1 MTSRP
6 SIDSN
11 AGDSAKLPAED
22 THEEPKPVISS
33 SDPKPLQA
41 PPVEAISDGWSD
53 DDWSVPPPPP
63 VVKKESVEAIA
74 PISVKPEPKTKRARR
89 KLKQSEELPVK
100 KEEIADSDEDAFD
113 WDDDS
118 IWKKESPV
126 DKEKA
131 PKKAP
136 LLPSVPKPKL
146 ELSDDD
152 WEDVP
157 KKSDMPPKNREE
169 VTDDWQDVPQKPDL
183 PPKRKVS
190 DDSDW
195 EDVPVKPTPQR
206 KSPQETK
213 KTGVVSDDGWEDVP
227 QKPILPPKR
236 KEVSDDWK
244 DVPSQPKK
252 LEAISDDD
260 WNETPLRINPPP
272 ATKRQMRLRGRAVVA
287 PQRAGDTR
295 SVRNET
301 PRKVVPRVVK
311 AAPRATEVLSD
322 DLDEMTGAAASS
334 DDWDD
339 VPQMST
345 EVKKNPSDDWDDV
358 PTKPD
363 MPPKREV
370 GSDDWEDVPTK
381 PTQRKGAQETK
392 KMEAISDDD
401 WQDVPQI
408 PAQMK
413 KKTSDDW
420 EDKPKKL
427 ETISDDD
434 DWNETPR
441 ASRKPSQP
449 KPTTSP
455 DDWEDVPQQPK
466 KLEAISDD
474 DWEDVP
480 PKPVQVKNRK
490 PVIDDWEDVPQEPR
504 TRRPTR
510 QSKNETPLPPKQQRN
525 SPNTKDNLFSDLF
538 DGYDFSKMNMEPT
551 KPLSIEELLSMG
563 KTDHD
568 RSANKDDTERRK
580 RIEECLNGLP
590 KLEYLGLSVR
600 VSFLLSPVGHS
611 VLVFLMCILF
621 LLSYTHNGRGSEQ
634 PRLQP

>member
-100 KEEIADSDEDAFD
+100 KEEVADSDEDAFD

-157 KKSDMPPKNREE
+157 TKPDLPPKHREE

-236 KEVSDDWK
+236 KEVSDDWEE
-244 DVPSQPKK
+244 VPPQPKK

-287 PQRAGDTR
+287 PKRAGDTR

-345 EVKKNPSDDWDDV
+345 EMKKKLSDDWDDV

-370 GSDDWEDVPTK
+370 ESDDWEDVPTK

-401 WQDVPQI
+401 WEDVPQI
-408 PAQMK
+408 PTQMK

-449 KPTTSP
+449 KPTTLS

-525 SPNTKDNLFSDLF
+525 SPGTKDNLFSDLF

>member
-1 MTSRP
+1 M
-6 SIDSN
+6 
-11 AGDSAKLPAED
+11 
-22 THEEPKPVISS
+22 ISS
-33 SDPKPLQA
+33 SYPKPLQA

-53 DDWSVPPPPP
+53 DDWDVPPPPP

-118 IWKKESPV
+118 IWKKESPA
-126 DKEKA
+126 DREET

-157 KKSDMPPKNREE
+157 
-169 VTDDWQDVPQKPDL
+169 TKPDL
-183 PPKRKVS
+183 PPKHREV
-190 DDSDW
+190 DSYDW

-287 PQRAGDTR
+287 PKRAGDTR

-322 DLDEMTGAAASS
+322 DLDEMAGAAASS

-345 EVKKNPSDDWDDV
+345 EMKKKLSDDWDDV

-363 MPPKREV
+363 MPKKREV

-408 PAQMK
+408 PAQMR

>member
-33 SDPKPLQA
+33 SYPKPLQA

-53 DDWSVPPPPP
+53 DDWDVPPPPP

-118 IWKKESPV
+118 IWKKESPA
-126 DKEKA
+126 DREET

-157 KKSDMPPKNREE
+157 
-169 VTDDWQDVPQKPDL
+169 TKPDL
-183 PPKRKVS
+183 PPKHREV
-190 DDSDW
+190 DSYDW

-287 PQRAGDTR
+287 PKRAGDTR

-322 DLDEMTGAAASS
+322 DLDEMAGAAASS

-345 EVKKNPSDDWDDV
+345 EMKKKPSDDWDDV

-363 MPPKREV
+363 MPKKREV

-455 DDWEDVPQQPK
+455 DDWEDKPK

-480 PKPVQVKNRK
+480 PKPAQVKNRK

-621 LLSYTHNGRGSEQ
+621 LLSYTHNGRGADQ

>member
-53 DDWSVPPPPP
+53 DDWDVPPPPP

-89 KLKQSEELPVK
+89 KLKQSEEAPAK

-118 IWKKESPV
+118 IWKKESPA
-126 DKEKA
+126 DREET

-157 KKSDMPPKNREE
+157 
-169 VTDDWQDVPQKPDL
+169 TKPDL
-183 PPKRKVS
+183 PPKHREV
-190 DDSDW
+190 DSYDW

-236 KEVSDDWK
+236 KEVSDDWEE
-244 DVPSQPKK
+244 VPPQPKK

-287 PQRAGDTR
+287 PKRAGDTR

-345 EVKKNPSDDWDDV
+345 EMKKNPSDDWEEM
-358 PTKPD
+358 PKKPD

-370 GSDDWEDVPTK
+370 ESDDWEDVPTK

-401 WQDVPQI
+401 WEDVPQI
-408 PAQMK
+408 PTQMK
-413 KKTSDDW
+413 KKASDEW

-427 ETISDDD
+427 KAISDDD

>member
-11 AGDSAKLPAED
+11 AGDSARLPAEA
-22 THEEPKPVISS
+22 THEEPKPVIPS

-53 DDWSVPPPPP
+53 DDWDVPPPPP
-63 VVKKESVEAIA
+63 VVKKESVEANA

-89 KLKQSEELPVK
+89 KLKQSEEAPAK

-118 IWKKESPV
+118 IWKKESPA
-126 DKEKA
+126 DREET

-157 KKSDMPPKNREE
+157 
-169 VTDDWQDVPQKPDL
+169 TKPDL

-236 KEVSDDWK
+236 KEVSDDWEE
-244 DVPSQPKK
+244 VPPQPKK

-287 PQRAGDTR
+287 PKRAGDTR

-322 DLDEMTGAAASS
+322 DLDEMAGAAVWSDDWEDVPKKPAQVKKKLS
-334 DDWDD
+334 DDWDE
-339 VPQMST
+339 M
-345 EVKKNPSDDWDDV
+345 

-563 KTDHD
+563 KTDHY
-568 RSANKDDTERRK
+568 RSIDKDDTERRK

>member
-1 MTSRP
+1 M
-6 SIDSN
+6 
-11 AGDSAKLPAED
+11 
-22 THEEPKPVISS
+22 ISS

-63 VVKKESVEAIA
+63 VVKKESVEANA

-89 KLKQSEELPVK
+89 KLKQSEEAPAK

-118 IWKKESPV
+118 IWKKESPA
-126 DKEKA
+126 DREET

-157 KKSDMPPKNREE
+157 
-169 VTDDWQDVPQKPDL
+169 TKPDL
-183 PPKRKVS
+183 PPKHREV
-190 DDSDW
+190 DSYDW
-195 EDVPVKPTPQR
+195 EDVPVKPTPQQ
-206 KSPQETK
+206 KDSQEAK
-213 KTGVVSDDGWEDVP
+213 KLEAISDDDWEDVP

-236 KEVSDDWK
+236 KEVSDDWEE
-244 DVPSQPKK
+244 VPPQPKK

-287 PQRAGDTR
+287 PKRAGDTR

-322 DLDEMTGAAASS
+322 DLDEMAGAAVWS

-339 VPQMST
+339 VPKKPAQ
-345 EVKKNPSDDWDDV
+345 VKKNPSDDWEEM
-358 PTKPD
+358 PKKPD

-449 KPTTSP
+449 KPTTLS

-525 SPNTKDNLFSDLF
+525 SPNTKDNLFNDLF

>member
-89 KLKQSEELPVK
+89 KLKQSEEAPAK

-157 KKSDMPPKNREE
+157 
-169 VTDDWQDVPQKPDL
+169 TKPDL
-183 PPKRKVS
+183 PPKHREV
-190 DDSDW
+190 DSYDW

-287 PQRAGDTR
+287 PKRAGDTR

-322 DLDEMTGAAASS
+322 DLDEMAGAAVWSDDWEDVPKKPDMPPKREVGS
-334 DDWDD
+334 DDWDE
-339 VPQMST
+339 M
-345 EVKKNPSDDWDDV
+345 

-370 GSDDWEDVPTK
+370 ESDDWEDVPTK

-525 SPNTKDNLFSDLF
+525 SPGTKDNLFSDLF

>member
-1 MTSRP
+1 MIP
-6 SIDSN
+6 
-11 AGDSAKLPAED
+11 
-22 THEEPKPVISS
+22 S

-63 VVKKESVEAIA
+63 VVKKESVEANA

-89 KLKQSEELPVK
+89 KLKQSEEAPAK

-118 IWKKESPV
+118 IWKKESPA
-126 DKEKA
+126 DREET

-157 KKSDMPPKNREE
+157 
-169 VTDDWQDVPQKPDL
+169 TKPDL
-183 PPKRKVS
+183 PPKHREV
-190 DDSDW
+190 DSYDW

-244 DVPSQPKK
+244 DVPPQPKK

-287 PQRAGDTR
+287 PKRAGDTR

-322 DLDEMTGAAASS
+322 DLDEMTGAAVWS
-334 DDWDD
+334 DDW
-339 VPQMST
+339 
-345 EVKKNPSDDWDDV
+345 EDV

-370 GSDDWEDVPTK
+370 ESDDWEDVPTK

-401 WQDVPQI
+401 WEDVPQI

-449 KPTTSP
+449 KPTTLS
-455 DDWEDVPQQPK
+455 DDWEDKPK

-621 LLSYTHNGRGSEQ
+621 LLSYTHNGRGAGQ

>member
-53 DDWSVPPPPP
+53 DDWDVPPPPP

-74 PISVKPEPKTKRARR
+74 PISVKPEPITKRARR

-236 KEVSDDWK
+236 KEVNDDWEE
-244 DVPSQPKK
+244 VPPQPKK

-301 PRKVVPRVVK
+301 PRKVAPRVVK

-322 DLDEMTGAAASS
+322 DLDEMAGAAASS

-345 EVKKNPSDDWDDV
+345 EMKKKLSDDWDDV
-358 PTKPD
+358 PKKPIL
-363 MPPKREV
+363 PPKREV

-381 PTQRKGAQETK
+381 PAQRKGARETK

-401 WQDVPQI
+401 WEDVPQI
-408 PAQMK
+408 PTQMR

-510 QSKNETPLPPKQQRN
+510 QSKNETPLPPRQQRN
-525 SPNTKDNLFSDLF
+525 SPNTKDTLFSDLF

-621 LLSYTHNGRGSEQ
+621 LLSYTHNGRGSGQ

>member
-157 KKSDMPPKNREE
+157 KKSDMPPKNRE
-169 VTDDWQDVPQKPDL
+169 V
-183 PPKRKVS
+183 
-190 DDSDW
+190 DSYDW

-236 KEVSDDWK
+236 KEVSDDWEE
-244 DVPSQPKK
+244 VPPQPKK

-287 PQRAGDTR
+287 PKRAGDTR

-345 EVKKNPSDDWDDV
+345 EMKKKLSDDWEEM
-358 PTKPD
+358 PKKPD

-370 GSDDWEDVPTK
+370 ESDDWEDVPTK

-408 PAQMK
+408 PTQMK
-413 KKTSDDW
+413 KKASDDW

-427 ETISDDD
+427 KAISDDD

>member
-1 MTSRP
+1 M
-6 SIDSN
+6 
-11 AGDSAKLPAED
+11 
-22 THEEPKPVISS
+22 ISS

-89 KLKQSEELPVK
+89 KLKQSEEAPAK

-118 IWKKESPV
+118 IWKKESPA
-126 DKEKA
+126 DREET

-195 EDVPVKPTPQR
+195 EDVPVKPTPQQ
-206 KSPQETK
+206 KDSQEAK
-213 KTGVVSDDGWEDVP
+213 KLEAISDDDWEDVP

-244 DVPSQPKK
+244 DVPPQPKK

-287 PQRAGDTR
+287 PKRAGDTR

-345 EVKKNPSDDWDDV
+345 EMKKNPSDDWEEM
-358 PTKPD
+358 PKKPD

-370 GSDDWEDVPTK
+370 ESDDWEDVPTK

-420 EDKPKKL
+420 EDKPRKL
-427 ETISDDD
+427 KAISDDD

>member
-272 ATKRQMRLRGRAVVA
+272 ATKRQMRLRGRAVVL

-301 PRKVVPRVVK
+301 PRRVVPRVVK

-322 DLDEMTGAAASS
+322 DLDEMAGAAVWS
-334 DDWDD
+334 DDWED
-339 VPQMST
+339 VPKKPAQ
-345 EVKKNPSDDWDDV
+345 VKKNPSDDWDDV

-363 MPPKREV
+363 MPKKREV
-370 GSDDWEDVPTK
+370 ESDDWEDVPTK

-401 WQDVPQI
+401 WDDVPQI

-420 EDKPKKL
+420 EDKPRKL

-525 SPNTKDNLFSDLF
+525 SPGTKDNLFSDLF

-600 VSFLLSPVGHS
+600 VSFLLSLVGHS

>member
-1 MTSRP
+1 M
-6 SIDSN
+6 
-11 AGDSAKLPAED
+11 
-22 THEEPKPVISS
+22 ISS

-41 PPVEAISDGWSD
+41 PPVEPNSDGWSD
-53 DDWSVPPPPP
+53 DYWSVPPPPP
-63 VVKKESVEAIA
+63 VVKKESVEANA

-89 KLKQSEELPVK
+89 KLKQSEEAPAK

-118 IWKKESPV
+118 IWKKESPA
-126 DKEKA
+126 DREET

-157 KKSDMPPKNREE
+157 
-169 VTDDWQDVPQKPDL
+169 TKPDL
-183 PPKRKVS
+183 PPKHREV
-190 DDSDW
+190 DSYDW
-195 EDVPVKPTPQR
+195 EDVPVKPTPQQ
-206 KSPQETK
+206 KDSQEAK
-213 KTGVVSDDGWEDVP
+213 KLEAISDDDWEDVP

-236 KEVSDDWK
+236 KEVSDDWEE
-244 DVPSQPKK
+244 VPPQPKK

-287 PQRAGDTR
+287 PKRAGDTR

-322 DLDEMTGAAASS
+322 DLDEMAGAAVWS

-339 VPQMST
+339 VPKKPAQ
-345 EVKKNPSDDWDDV
+345 VKKNPSDDWEEM
-358 PTKPD
+358 PKKPD

-449 KPTTSP
+449 KPTTLS

-525 SPNTKDNLFSDLF
+525 SPNTKDNLFNDLF

>member
-33 SDPKPLQA
+33 SYPKPLQA

-53 DDWSVPPPPP
+53 DDWDVPPPPP

-118 IWKKESPV
+118 IWKKESPA
-126 DKEKA
+126 DREET

-157 KKSDMPPKNREE
+157 
-169 VTDDWQDVPQKPDL
+169 TKPDL
-183 PPKRKVS
+183 PPKHREV
-190 DDSDW
+190 DSYDW

-287 PQRAGDTR
+287 PKRAGDTR

-322 DLDEMTGAAASS
+322 DLDEMAGAAASS

-345 EVKKNPSDDWDDV
+345 EMKKKLSDDWDDV

-363 MPPKREV
+363 MPKKREV

-408 PAQMK
+408 PAQMR

-455 DDWEDVPQQPK
+455 DDWEDKPK

-480 PKPVQVKNRK
+480 PKPAQVKNRK

-600 VSFLLSPVGHS
+600 VSFPLSPVGHS

-621 LLSYTHNGRGSEQ
+621 LLSYTHNGRGADQ

>member
-146 ELSDDD
+146 ELSDGD

-183 PPKRKVS
+183 PPKRKVR
-190 DDSDW
+190 DDRAW
-195 EDVPVKPTPQR
+195 EDVPVKPTPQQ
-206 KSPQETK
+206 KDSQEAK
-213 KTGVVSDDGWEDVP
+213 KLEAISDDDWEDVP

-236 KEVSDDWK
+236 KEVSDDWEE
-244 DVPSQPKK
+244 VPPQPKK

-287 PQRAGDTR
+287 PKRAGDTR

-363 MPPKREV
+363 MPKKREV
-370 GSDDWEDVPTK
+370 DSYDWEDVPTK

-408 PAQMK
+408 PTQMK

-427 ETISDDD
+427 ETISADD

-504 TRRPTR
+504 TRRSTR

>member
-157 KKSDMPPKNREE
+157 
-169 VTDDWQDVPQKPDL
+169 TKPDL

-236 KEVSDDWK
+236 KEVSDDWEE
-244 DVPSQPKK
+244 VPSQPKK

-287 PQRAGDTR
+287 PKRAGDTR

-322 DLDEMTGAAASS
+322 DLDEMTGAAVWS
-334 DDWDD
+334 DDWED

-345 EVKKNPSDDWDDV
+345 EMKKKLSDDWDDV

-480 PKPVQVKNRK
+480 PKPVQVKSRK

>member
-53 DDWSVPPPPP
+53 DDWDVPPPPP
-63 VVKKESVEAIA
+63 VVKKESVEANA

-89 KLKQSEELPVK
+89 KLKQSEEAPAK

-118 IWKKESPV
+118 IWKKESPA
-126 DKEKA
+126 DREET

-157 KKSDMPPKNREE
+157 
-169 VTDDWQDVPQKPDL
+169 TKPDL
-183 PPKRKVS
+183 PPKHREV
-190 DDSDW
+190 DSYDW

-236 KEVSDDWK
+236 KEVSDDWEE
-244 DVPSQPKK
+244 VPPQPKK

-287 PQRAGDTR
+287 PKRAGDTR

-345 EVKKNPSDDWDDV
+345 EMKKNPSDDWEEM
-358 PTKPD
+358 PKKPD

-370 GSDDWEDVPTK
+370 ESDDWEDVPTK

-427 ETISDDD
+427 KAISDDD

-449 KPTTSP
+449 KPTTLS
-455 DDWEDVPQQPK
+455 DDWEDKPK

>member
-1 MTSRP
+1 M
-6 SIDSN
+6 
-11 AGDSAKLPAED
+11 
-22 THEEPKPVISS
+22 ISS
-33 SDPKPLQA
+33 SYPKPLQA

-53 DDWSVPPPPP
+53 DDWDVPPPPP

-118 IWKKESPV
+118 IWKKESPA
-126 DKEKA
+126 DREET

-157 KKSDMPPKNREE
+157 
-169 VTDDWQDVPQKPDL
+169 TKPDL
-183 PPKRKVS
+183 PPKHREV
-190 DDSDW
+190 DSYDW

-287 PQRAGDTR
+287 PKRAGDTR

-322 DLDEMTGAAASS
+322 DLDEMAGAAASS

-345 EVKKNPSDDWDDV
+345 EMKKKLSDDWDDV

-363 MPPKREV
+363 MPKKREV

-408 PAQMK
+408 PAQMR

-455 DDWEDVPQQPK
+455 DDWEDKPK

-480 PKPVQVKNRK
+480 PKPAQVKNRK

-600 VSFLLSPVGHS
+600 VSFPLSPVGHS

-621 LLSYTHNGRGSEQ
+621 LLSYTHNGRGADQ

>member
-1 MTSRP
+1 M
-6 SIDSN
+6 
-11 AGDSAKLPAED
+11 
-22 THEEPKPVISS
+22 
-33 SDPKPLQA
+33 
-41 PPVEAISDGWSD
+41 
-53 DDWSVPPPPP
+53 
-63 VVKKESVEAIA
+63 
-74 PISVKPEPKTKRARR
+74 
-89 KLKQSEELPVK
+89 
-100 KEEIADSDEDAFD
+100 
-113 WDDDS
+113 
-118 IWKKESPV
+118 
-126 DKEKA
+126 A
-131 PKKAP
+131 PK
-136 LLPSVPKPKL
+136 
-146 ELSDDD
+146 
-152 WEDVP
+152 
-157 KKSDMPPKNREE
+157 
-169 VTDDWQDVPQKPDL
+169 
-183 PPKRKVS
+183 
-190 DDSDW
+190 
-195 EDVPVKPTPQR
+195 
-206 KSPQETK
+206 
-213 KTGVVSDDGWEDVP
+213 
-227 QKPILPPKR
+227 
-236 KEVSDDWK
+236 
-244 DVPSQPKK
+244 
-252 LEAISDDD
+252 
-260 WNETPLRINPPP
+260 
-272 ATKRQMRLRGRAVVA
+272 
-287 PQRAGDTR
+287 RAGDTR

-322 DLDEMTGAAASS
+322 DLDEMAGAAVWS

-339 VPQMST
+339 VPKKPAQ
-345 EVKKNPSDDWDDV
+345 VKKNPSDDWDDV

-363 MPPKREV
+363 MPKKREV
-370 GSDDWEDVPTK
+370 ESDDWEDVPTK

-408 PAQMK
+408 PTQMK

-427 ETISDDD
+427 EAISDDD

-449 KPTTSP
+449 KPTTLS

-504 TRRPTR
+504 TRRSTR

-525 SPNTKDNLFSDLF
+525 SPGTKDNLFSDLF

>member
-22 THEEPKPVISS
+22 THEEPKPVIPS

-53 DDWSVPPPPP
+53 DDWDVPPPPP
-63 VVKKESVEAIA
+63 VVKKESVEANA

-126 DKEKA
+126 DKEEA

-152 WEDVP
+152 WEEVP

-169 VTDDWQDVPQKPDL
+169 VTDDWEEVPKKPDL

-195 EDVPVKPTPQR
+195 EDVPVKPTPQQ
-206 KSPQETK
+206 KDSQEAK
-213 KTGVVSDDGWEDVP
+213 KLEAISDDDWEDVP
-227 QKPILPPKR
+227 RKPILPPKR

-272 ATKRQMRLRGRAVVA
+272 ATKRQMRLRGRAVVP

-301 PRKVVPRVVK
+301 PRKVAPRVVK

-322 DLDEMTGAAASS
+322 DLDEMAGAAVWS

-345 EVKKNPSDDWDDV
+345 EMKKKLSDDWEEM
-358 PTKPD
+358 PKKPIL
-363 MPPKREV
+363 PPKREV
-370 GSDDWEDVPTK
+370 ESDDWEDVPTK
-381 PTQRKGAQETK
+381 PTQRKGAQESK

-401 WQDVPQI
+401 WEDVPQM
-408 PAQMK
+408 PTQMR

-420 EDKPKKL
+420 EDKPKKR
-427 ETISDDD
+427 EAISDDD

-466 KLEAISDD
+466 RLEAISDD

-480 PKPVQVKNRK
+480 PKPAQVKNRK
-490 PVIDDWEDVPQEPR
+490 PVIDNWEDVPQEPR

-563 KTDHD
+563 KTDNA
-568 RSANKDDTERRK
+568 RSADKEDTERRK

-600 VSFLLSPVGHS
+600 VSFPLSPVGHS

-621 LLSYTHNGRGSEQ
+621 LLSYTHNGRGADQ

>member
-11 AGDSAKLPAED
+11 AGDSARLPAEA
-22 THEEPKPVISS
+22 THEEPKPVIPS

-53 DDWSVPPPPP
+53 DDWDVPPPPP
-63 VVKKESVEAIA
+63 VVKKESVEANA

-89 KLKQSEELPVK
+89 KLKQSEEAPAK

-118 IWKKESPV
+118 IWKKESPA
-126 DKEKA
+126 DREET

-152 WEDVP
+152 W
-157 KKSDMPPKNREE
+157 
-169 VTDDWQDVPQKPDL
+169 QDVPQKPDL
-183 PPKRKVS
+183 PPKHREV
-190 DDSDW
+190 DSYDW

-227 QKPILPPKR
+227 QKPVLPPKR
-236 KEVSDDWK
+236 KEASDDWEE
-244 DVPSQPKK
+244 VPPQPKK

-287 PQRAGDTR
+287 PKRAGDTR

-322 DLDEMTGAAASS
+322 DLDEMAGAAV
-334 DDWDD
+334 W
-339 VPQMST
+339 
-345 EVKKNPSDDWDDV
+345 SDDWDDV

-370 GSDDWEDVPTK
+370 ESDDWEDVPTK

-401 WQDVPQI
+401 WEDVPQI
-408 PAQMK
+408 PTQMK

-434 DWNETPR
+434 DWNEMPR

-621 LLSYTHNGRGSEQ
+621 LLSYTHNGRGAGQ

>member
-1 MTSRP
+1 M
-6 SIDSN
+6 
-11 AGDSAKLPAED
+11 
-22 THEEPKPVISS
+22 ISS

-152 WEDVP
+152 WEEVP

-190 DDSDW
+190 DDSGW
-195 EDVPVKPTPQR
+195 EDVPVKPTPQQ
-206 KSPQETK
+206 KDSQEA
-213 KTGVVSDDGWEDVP
+213 
-227 QKPILPPKR
+227 
-236 KEVSDDWK
+236 
-244 DVPSQPKK
+244 KK

-322 DLDEMTGAAASS
+322 DLDEMAGAAVWS

-345 EVKKNPSDDWDDV
+345 EMKKNPSDDWDEM
-358 PTKPD
+358 PKKPD

-370 GSDDWEDVPTK
+370 ESDDWEDVPTK
-381 PTQRKGAQETK
+381 PTQRKCAQETK

-401 WQDVPQI
+401 WEDVPQI
-408 PAQMK
+408 PTQMK

>member
-1 MTSRP
+1 MIP
-6 SIDSN
+6 
-11 AGDSAKLPAED
+11 
-22 THEEPKPVISS
+22 S

-63 VVKKESVEAIA
+63 PVVKKESVEANA

-89 KLKQSEELPVK
+89 KLKQSEEAPAK

-118 IWKKESPV
+118 IWKKESPA
-126 DKEKA
+126 DREET

-152 WEDVP
+152 WEEVP
-157 KKSDMPPKNREE
+157 QKPDLPPKNREE

-287 PQRAGDTR
+287 PKRAGDTR

-322 DLDEMTGAAASS
+322 DLDEMTGAAVWS
-334 DDWDD
+334 DDWED

-345 EVKKNPSDDWDDV
+345 EMKKKLSDDWDDV

-441 ASRKPSQP
+441 ASRKLSQP

-611 VLVFLMCILF
+611 VLVFLICILF

>member
-1 MTSRP
+1 MIP
-6 SIDSN
+6 
-11 AGDSAKLPAED
+11 
-22 THEEPKPVISS
+22 S

-53 DDWSVPPPPP
+53 DDWDVPPPPP
-63 VVKKESVEAIA
+63 VVKKESVEANA

-89 KLKQSEELPVK
+89 KLKQSEEAPAK

-118 IWKKESPV
+118 IWKKESPA
-126 DKEKA
+126 DREET

-157 KKSDMPPKNREE
+157 
-169 VTDDWQDVPQKPDL
+169 TKPDL
-183 PPKRKVS
+183 PPKHREV
-190 DDSDW
+190 DSYDW

-236 KEVSDDWK
+236 KEVSDDWEE
-244 DVPSQPKK
+244 VPPQPKK

-287 PQRAGDTR
+287 PKRAGDTR

-322 DLDEMTGAAASS
+322 DLDEMIGAAASS

-345 EVKKNPSDDWDDV
+345 EMKKKPSDDWDDV

-363 MPPKREV
+363 MPKKREV

-449 KPTTSP
+449 KPTTLS

-480 PKPVQVKNRK
+480 PKPVQVKSRK

>member
-1 MTSRP
+1 M
-6 SIDSN
+6 
-11 AGDSAKLPAED
+11 
-22 THEEPKPVISS
+22 ISS

-89 KLKQSEELPVK
+89 KLKQSEGLPVK

-157 KKSDMPPKNREE
+157 
-169 VTDDWQDVPQKPDL
+169 TKPDL
-183 PPKRKVS
+183 PPKHREV
-190 DDSDW
+190 DSYDW

-287 PQRAGDTR
+287 PKRAGDTR

-345 EVKKNPSDDWDDV
+345 EMKKNPSDDWDDV

-449 KPTTSP
+449 KPTTLS

>member
-152 WEDVP
+152 WEEVP
-157 KKSDMPPKNREE
+157 
-169 VTDDWQDVPQKPDL
+169 TKPDL
-183 PPKRKVS
+183 PPKHREV
-190 DDSDW
+190 DSYDW

-236 KEVSDDWK
+236 KEVSDDWEE
-244 DVPSQPKK
+244 VPPQPKK

-287 PQRAGDTR
+287 PKRAGDTR

-345 EVKKNPSDDWDDV
+345 EMKKKLSDDWDEM
-358 PTKPD
+358 PKKPD

-370 GSDDWEDVPTK
+370 ESDDWEDVPTK

-408 PAQMK
+408 PTQMK

-480 PKPVQVKNRK
+480 PKPVQVKSRK

>member
-1 MTSRP
+1 MECP
-6 SIDSN
+6 SATTRCEEGECGGDCTHFCE
-11 AGDSAKLPAED
+11 AGAEN
-22 THEEPKPVISS
+22 EES
-33 SDPKPLQA
+33 
-41 PPVEAISDGWSD
+41 E
-53 DDWSVPPPPP
+53 
-63 VVKKESVEAIA
+63 KETE
-74 PISVKPEPKTKRARR
+74 
-89 KLKQSEELPVK
+89 
-100 KEEIADSDEDAFD
+100 AFD

-157 KKSDMPPKNREE
+157 
-169 VTDDWQDVPQKPDL
+169 TKPDL
-183 PPKRKVS
+183 PPKHREV
-190 DDSDW
+190 DSYDW

-227 QKPILPPKR
+227 QKPVLPPKR
-236 KEVSDDWK
+236 KEVSDDWEE
-244 DVPSQPKK
+244 VPPQPKK
-252 LEAISDDD
+252 LEA
-260 WNETPLRINPPP
+260 
-272 ATKRQMRLRGRAVVA
+272 
-287 PQRAGDTR
+287 
-295 SVRNET
+295 
-301 PRKVVPRVVK
+301 
-311 AAPRATEVLSD
+311 
-322 DLDEMTGAAASS
+322 
-334 DDWDD
+334 
-339 VPQMST
+339 
-345 EVKKNPSDDWDDV
+345 
-358 PTKPD
+358 
-363 MPPKREV
+363 
-370 GSDDWEDVPTK
+370 
-381 PTQRKGAQETK
+381 
-392 KMEAISDDD
+392 
-401 WQDVPQI
+401 
-408 PAQMK
+408 
-413 KKTSDDW
+413 
-420 EDKPKKL
+420 
-427 ETISDDD
+427 ISDDD

-449 KPTTSP
+449 KPTTLS

-480 PKPVQVKNRK
+480 PKPVQVKSRK

>member
-22 THEEPKPVISS
+22 THEEPKPVIPS

-53 DDWSVPPPPP
+53 DDWDVPPPPP
-63 VVKKESVEAIA
+63 VVKKESVEANA

-126 DKEKA
+126 DKEEA

-152 WEDVP
+152 WEEVP

-169 VTDDWQDVPQKPDL
+169 VTDDWEEVPKKPDL

-195 EDVPVKPTPQR
+195 EDVPVKPTPQQ
-206 KSPQETK
+206 KDSQEAK
-213 KTGVVSDDGWEDVP
+213 KLEAISDDDWEDVP
-227 QKPILPPKR
+227 RKPILPPKR

-272 ATKRQMRLRGRAVVA
+272 ATKRQMRLRGRAVVP

-301 PRKVVPRVVK
+301 PRKVAPRVVK

-322 DLDEMTGAAASS
+322 DLDEMAGAAVWS

-339 VPQMST
+339 VP
-345 EVKKNPSDDWDDV
+345 KKPIL
-358 PTKPD
+358 
-363 MPPKREV
+363 PPKREV
-370 GSDDWEDVPTK
+370 ESDDWEDVPTK
-381 PTQRKGAQETK
+381 PTQRKGAQESK

-401 WQDVPQI
+401 WEDVPQM
-408 PAQMK
+408 PTQMR

-420 EDKPKKL
+420 EDKPKKR
-427 ETISDDD
+427 EAISDDD

-466 KLEAISDD
+466 RLEAISDD

-480 PKPVQVKNRK
+480 PKPAQVKNRK
-490 PVIDDWEDVPQEPR
+490 PVIDNWEDVPQEPR

-563 KTDHD
+563 KTDNA
-568 RSANKDDTERRK
+568 RSADKEDTERRK

-600 VSFLLSPVGHS
+600 VSFPLSPVGHS

>member
-146 ELSDDD
+146 ELSDGD

-190 DDSDW
+190 DDRDW
-195 EDVPVKPTPQR
+195 EDVPVKPTPQQ
-206 KSPQETK
+206 KDSQEAK
-213 KTGVVSDDGWEDVP
+213 KLEAISDDDWEDVP

-236 KEVSDDWK
+236 KEVSDDWEE
-244 DVPSQPKK
+244 VPPQPKK

-287 PQRAGDTR
+287 PKRAGDTR

-363 MPPKREV
+363 MPKKREV
-370 GSDDWEDVPTK
+370 DSYDWEDVPTK

-408 PAQMK
+408 PTQMK

-504 TRRPTR
+504 TRRSTR

>member
-1 MTSRP
+1 M
-6 SIDSN
+6 
-11 AGDSAKLPAED
+11 
-22 THEEPKPVISS
+22 ISS

-118 IWKKESPV
+118 IWKESPV
-126 DKEKA
+126 DKEEA

-152 WEDVP
+152 WEEVP

-190 DDSDW
+190 DDRDW
-195 EDVPVKPTPQR
+195 EDVPVKPTPQQ
-206 KSPQETK
+206 KDSQEAK
-213 KTGVVSDDGWEDVP
+213 KLEAISDDDWEDVP
-227 QKPILPPKR
+227 KKPVLPPKR

-301 PRKVVPRVVK
+301 PRRVVPRVVK

-322 DLDEMTGAAASS
+322 DLDEMAGAAVWS

-345 EVKKNPSDDWDDV
+345 EMKKNPSDDWDEM
-358 PTKPD
+358 PKKPD

-370 GSDDWEDVPTK
+370 ESDDWEDVPTK

-401 WQDVPQI
+401 WEDVPQI
-408 PAQMK
+408 PTQMK

-480 PKPVQVKNRK
+480 PKPAQVKNRK

-600 VSFLLSPVGHS
+600 VSFFSHP
-611 VLVFLMCILF
+611 
-621 LLSYTHNGRGSEQ
+621 
-634 PRLQP
+634 

>member
-1 MTSRP
+1 MIP
-6 SIDSN
+6 
-11 AGDSAKLPAED
+11 
-22 THEEPKPVISS
+22 S

-53 DDWSVPPPPP
+53 DDWDVPPPPP
-63 VVKKESVEAIA
+63 VVKKESVEANA

-89 KLKQSEELPVK
+89 KLKQSEEAPAK

-118 IWKKESPV
+118 IWKKESPA
-126 DKEKA
+126 DREET

-152 WEDVP
+152 WEEVP
-157 KKSDMPPKNREE
+157 QKPDLPPKNREE

-287 PQRAGDTR
+287 PKRAGDTR

-345 EVKKNPSDDWDDV
+345 EMKKKLSDDWDDV

-480 PKPVQVKNRK
+480 PKPAQVKNRK

-504 TRRPTR
+504 TRRSTR

>member
-41 PPVEAISDGWSD
+41 PPVEAVSDGWSD
-53 DDWSVPPPPP
+53 DDWNVPPPPP

-157 KKSDMPPKNREE
+157 
-169 VTDDWQDVPQKPDL
+169 
-183 PPKRKVS
+183 
-190 DDSDW
+190 
-195 EDVPVKPTPQR
+195 
-206 KSPQETK
+206 
-213 KTGVVSDDGWEDVP
+213 
-227 QKPILPPKR
+227 
-236 KEVSDDWK
+236 
-244 DVPSQPKK
+244 
-252 LEAISDDD
+252 
-260 WNETPLRINPPP
+260 
-272 ATKRQMRLRGRAVVA
+272 
-287 PQRAGDTR
+287 
-295 SVRNET
+295 
-301 PRKVVPRVVK
+301 
-311 AAPRATEVLSD
+311 
-322 DLDEMTGAAASS
+322 
-334 DDWDD
+334 
-339 VPQMST
+339 
-345 EVKKNPSDDWDDV
+345 
-358 PTKPD
+358 
-363 MPPKREV
+363 
-370 GSDDWEDVPTK
+370 
-381 PTQRKGAQETK
+381 
-392 KMEAISDDD
+392 
-401 WQDVPQI
+401 
-408 PAQMK
+408 
-413 KKTSDDW
+413 
-420 EDKPKKL
+420 
-427 ETISDDD
+427 
-434 DWNETPR
+434 
-441 ASRKPSQP
+441 P
-449 KPTTSP
+449 KP
-455 DDWEDVPQQPK
+455 
-466 KLEAISDD
+466 A
-474 DWEDVP
+474 
-480 PKPVQVKNRK
+480 QVKNRK

-525 SPNTKDNLFSDLF
+525 SPNTKDNLLSDLF

-563 KTDHD
+563 KTDKS
-568 RSANKDDTERRK
+568 RSADKEDTERRK

>member
-157 KKSDMPPKNREE
+157 
-169 VTDDWQDVPQKPDL
+169 TKPDL

-236 KEVSDDWK
+236 KEVSDDWEE
-244 DVPSQPKK
+244 VPSQPKK

-287 PQRAGDTR
+287 PKRAGDTR

-322 DLDEMTGAAASS
+322 DLDEMTGAAVWS
-334 DDWDD
+334 DDWED

-345 EVKKNPSDDWDDV
+345 EMKKKLSDDWDDV

-449 KPTTSP
+449 KPTTLS

-480 PKPVQVKNRK
+480 PKPVQVKSRK

>member
-1 MTSRP
+1 MIP
-6 SIDSN
+6 
-11 AGDSAKLPAED
+11 
-22 THEEPKPVISS
+22 S

-63 VVKKESVEAIA
+63 VVKKESVEANA

-89 KLKQSEELPVK
+89 KLKQSEEAPAK

-118 IWKKESPV
+118 IWKKESPA
-126 DKEKA
+126 DREET

-157 KKSDMPPKNREE
+157 
-169 VTDDWQDVPQKPDL
+169 TKPDL
-183 PPKRKVS
+183 PPKHREV
-190 DDSDW
+190 DSYDW

-236 KEVSDDWK
+236 KEVSDDWEE
-244 DVPSQPKK
+244 VPPQPKK

-287 PQRAGDTR
+287 PKRAGDTR

-334 DDWDD
+334 DDWDEM
-339 VPQMST
+339 PQMST
-345 EVKKNPSDDWDDV
+345 EMKKNPSDDWDEM
-358 PTKPD
+358 PKKPD

-370 GSDDWEDVPTK
+370 ESDDWEDVPTK

-401 WQDVPQI
+401 WEDVPQI

-413 KKTSDDW
+413 KKTSDEW

-449 KPTTSP
+449 KPTTLS

-480 PKPVQVKNRK
+480 PKPVQVKSRK

>member
-157 KKSDMPPKNREE
+157 
-169 VTDDWQDVPQKPDL
+169 TKPDL
-183 PPKRKVS
+183 PPKHREV
-190 DDSDW
+190 DSYDW

-227 QKPILPPKR
+227 QKPVLPPKR

-244 DVPSQPKK
+244 DVPPQPKK

-287 PQRAGDTR
+287 PKRAGDTR

-322 DLDEMTGAAASS
+322 DLDEMAGAAVWS
-334 DDWDD
+334 DDWED

-345 EVKKNPSDDWDDV
+345 EMKKKLSDDWDEM
-358 PTKPD
+358 PKKPD

-370 GSDDWEDVPTK
+370 ESDDWEDVSTK

-455 DDWEDVPQQPK
+455 DDWEDKPK

-480 PKPVQVKNRK
+480 PKPVQVKSRK

>member
-63 VVKKESVEAIA
+63 VVKKESVEANA

-89 KLKQSEELPVK
+89 KLKQSEEAPAK

-118 IWKKESPV
+118 IWKKESPA
-126 DKEKA
+126 DREET

-157 KKSDMPPKNREE
+157 TKPDLPPKNREE

-195 EDVPVKPTPQR
+195 EDMPVKPTPQQ
-206 KSPQETK
+206 KDSQEAK

-244 DVPSQPKK
+244 DVPPQPKK

-287 PQRAGDTR
+287 PKRAGDTR

-322 DLDEMTGAAASS
+322 DLDEMTGAAVWS
-334 DDWDD
+334 DDW
-339 VPQMST
+339 
-345 EVKKNPSDDWDDV
+345 EDV

-370 GSDDWEDVPTK
+370 ESDDWEDVPTK

-401 WQDVPQI
+401 WEDVPQI

-449 KPTTSP
+449 KPTTLS

-480 PKPVQVKNRK
+480 PKPAQVKNRK

-621 LLSYTHNGRGSEQ
+621 LLSYTHNGRGAGQ

>member
-11 AGDSAKLPAED
+11 AGDSARLPAEA
-22 THEEPKPVISS
+22 THEEPKPVIPS

-63 VVKKESVEAIA
+63 VVKKESVEANA

-89 KLKQSEELPVK
+89 KLKQSEEAPAK

-118 IWKKESPV
+118 IWKKESPA
-126 DKEKA
+126 DREET

-157 KKSDMPPKNREE
+157 
-169 VTDDWQDVPQKPDL
+169 TKPDL
-183 PPKRKVS
+183 PPKHREV
-190 DDSDW
+190 DSYDW

-244 DVPSQPKK
+244 DVPPQPKK

-287 PQRAGDTR
+287 PKRAGDTR

-322 DLDEMTGAAASS
+322 DLDEMTGAAVWS
-334 DDWDD
+334 DDW
-339 VPQMST
+339 
-345 EVKKNPSDDWDDV
+345 EDV

-370 GSDDWEDVPTK
+370 ESDDWEDVPTK

-401 WQDVPQI
+401 WEDVPQI

-449 KPTTSP
+449 KPTTLS
-455 DDWEDVPQQPK
+455 DDWEDKPK

>member
-1 MTSRP
+1 M
-6 SIDSN
+6 
-11 AGDSAKLPAED
+11 
-22 THEEPKPVISS
+22 ISS

-53 DDWSVPPPPP
+53 DDWDVPPPPP
-63 VVKKESVEAIA
+63 VVKKESVEANA

-89 KLKQSEELPVK
+89 KLKQSEEAPAK

-195 EDVPVKPTPQR
+195 EDVPVKPTPQQ
-206 KSPQETK
+206 KDSQEAK
-213 KTGVVSDDGWEDVP
+213 KLEAISDDDWEDVP

-236 KEVSDDWK
+236 KEVSDDWEE
-244 DVPSQPKK
+244 VPPQPKK

-287 PQRAGDTR
+287 PKRAGDTR

-345 EVKKNPSDDWDDV
+345 EMKKKLSDDWEEM
-358 PTKPD
+358 PKKPD

-401 WQDVPQI
+401 WEDVPQI

>member
-1 MTSRP
+1 MIP
-6 SIDSN
+6 
-11 AGDSAKLPAED
+11 
-22 THEEPKPVISS
+22 S

-53 DDWSVPPPPP
+53 DDWDVPPPPP
-63 VVKKESVEAIA
+63 VVKKESVEANA

-89 KLKQSEELPVK
+89 KLKQSEEAPAK

-118 IWKKESPV
+118 IWKKESPA
-126 DKEKA
+126 DREET

-157 KKSDMPPKNREE
+157 
-169 VTDDWQDVPQKPDL
+169 TKPDL

-236 KEVSDDWK
+236 KEVSDDWEE
-244 DVPSQPKK
+244 VPPQPKK

-287 PQRAGDTR
+287 PKRAGDTR

-322 DLDEMTGAAASS
+322 DLDEMAGAAVWSDDWEDVPKKPAQVKKKLS
-334 DDWDD
+334 DDWDE
-339 VPQMST
+339 M
-345 EVKKNPSDDWDDV
+345 

-563 KTDHD
+563 KTDHY
-568 RSANKDDTERRK
+568 RSIDKDDTERRK